1 MVQNV
6 MQVTL
11 LCIAYFWWYLRVNFI
26 HTTKHLSLH
35 FNFVFNNFAFNIQTM
50 ANMQKNVGPKMDW
63 KRRVKTEYE
72 KLYKQKR
79 FREADKV
86 KQAWNSNR

>member
-1 MVQNV
+1 M
-6 MQVTL
+6 T
-11 LCIAYFWWYLRVNFI
+11 I
-26 HTTKHLSLH
+26 TPK
-35 FNFVFNNFAFNIQTM
+35 
-50 ANMQKNVGPKMDW
+50 MQKNVAPDW
-63 KRRVKTEYE
+63 KRRVKAEYE